1 MNGTSIPA
9 RLQGQRLAPVARRVR
24 ARGMS
29 LIIVLIFL
37 TAISGLTIWSV
48 RQSILGEGLARNQL
62 DLQVAKQA
70 AEAAL
75 RDAERDIMNL
85 NAGLNTMT
93 VNGVAYSA
101 SCTRGRDRPP
111 QASDFTATCNQ
122 GFCIL
127 PETDYAQSR
136 WSGASG
142 AVAEPWWPTGRG
154 GLWNNAFDGKPDRTV
169 TPVDTAHCVFTGGV
183 PLGSF
188 TGVPAVRGVAVQ
200 PEYMVEYFRRSNATS
215 YQPSNFYRITARGFG
230 YTQRTQV
237 VLQTVFSPLQE

>member
-1 MNGTSIPA
+1 MYSIPN
-9 RLQGQRLAPVARRVR
+9 PEKPPMTTVARSARSTKV
-24 ARGMS
+24 RGMS
-29 LIIVLIFL
+29 LIIVLMFL
-37 TAISGLTIWSV
+37 TAITGLTIWSV

-85 NAGLNTMT
+85 NAVAN
-93 VNGVAYSA
+93 VNA
-101 SCTRGRDRPP
+101 SCTRGRARPP
-111 QASDFTATCNQ
+111 QASDFNDICTQ
-122 GFCIL
+122 GLCIL
-127 PETDYAQSR
+127 PEADYAQSK

-154 GLWNNAFDGKPDRTV
+154 GRWNNDFDEKPDRTV
-169 TPVDTAHCVFTGGV
+169 TPVDTTKCAFEGGV
-183 PLGSF
+183 PLGTF
-188 TGVPAVRGVAVQ
+188 TGVAAIKGVAVQ
-200 PEYMVEYFRRSNATS
+200 PEYLVEYFRRPNATS